1 MRTRFNHLLL
11 PLAAVSFLF
20 CAWACEPNGAYNG
33 IPSEYKDAFSVS
45 MPDAGKELTKVSLSE
60 GEQSLVGA
68 TNALAFKLLDKLYS
82 GKSVVNSPLSLYLS
96 LGMAANGAG
105 GNTQKELLTLLG
117 GDIDAVNAFSKS
129 LLEQLPAV
137 DLKTKVRLADAIVLN
152 DRFKLQNQYKQ
163 AVEGYFYA
171 PVESMPFSDPALVAD
186 VVNAWCKRQTEGL
199 IPEIIKKGDVTPD
212 LSSILLNAL
221 YFKAQWLK
229 PFENYQVS
237 QRNFYGLSK
246 KIDYLN
252 EQKDLLYIDKGDY
265 HIVSRLYSNG
275 KYRFYILLPKAD
287 DGLQA
292 MLSELRK
299 ENWASLACAMKSN
312 LVELLFPKIETT
324 SDMRLKDILIKL
336 GVQDAFNISAD
347 FSRMLENSNAYISEI
362 LQKAKISVN
371 EYGTEAAAVT
381 ATLMPTNA
389 GPGFD
394 TPTPIPFIADHPF
407 VYLIAE
413 SSSNIILFSGIFD
426 GN

>member
-1 MRTRFNHLLL
+1 M
-11 PLAAVSFLF
+11 
-20 CAWACEPNGAYNG
+20 
-33 IPSEYKDAFSVS
+33 
-45 MPDAGKELTKVSLSE
+45 SLSE
-60 GEQSLVGA
+60 GEQSLVDA
-68 TNALAFKLLDKLYS
+68 SNALAFKLLDKVYS
-82 GKSVVNSPLSLYLS
+82 GKSVINSPLSLYLS

-105 GNTQKELLTLLG
+105 GNTQKELLALLG
-117 GDIDAVNAFSKS
+117 GDMDAVNAFSKS

-152 DRFKLQNQYKQ
+152 DKFKLQNQYKQ

-186 VVNAWCKRQTEGL
+186 VVNSWCKRQTEGL

-221 YFKAQWLK
+221 YFKSQWED
-229 PFENYQVS
+229 PFADYQVS
-237 QRNFYGLSK
+237 QRSFYGLDK
-246 KIDYLN
+246 TIAFMN

-287 DGLQA
+287 DGLRG
-292 MLSELRK
+292 MLAQLQK
-299 ENWASLACAMKSN
+299 EKWASLAGKMKSN
-312 LVELLFPKIETT
+312 LVELRFPKIETT
-324 SDMRLKDILIKL
+324 SEMRLKDTLVKL
-336 GVQDAFNISAD
+336 GVQDAFKISAD

-381 ATLMPTNA
+381 ATMMATNA
-389 GPGFD
+389 GPGFE
-394 TPTPIPFIADHPF
+394 PPIPIPFIADHPF

-413 SSSNIILFSGIFD
+413 SSSNVILFSGVFD
-426 GN
+426 GK